1 MPPDPE
7 QARVKVVPAV
17 NAPVDCDPVVDLLPL
32 QPPDAVQLVAL
43 VELHV
48 SVEVCPLFTLAGFAV
63 NETVG
68 AGGVTATGT
77 VWLAEPPAPE
87 QVSV

>member
-1 MPPDPE
+1 MPVH
-7 QARVKVVPAV
+7 ASVKAVVELS
-17 NAPVDCDPVVDLLPL
+17 APVDWLPL
-32 QPPDAVQLVAL
+32 VAFAPVHPPDAVQLVAL
-43 VELHV
+43 VALHV
-48 SVEVCPLFTLAGFAV
+48 SVEDCPLFTLAGFAV

>member
-1 MPPDPE
+1 MPPEPE
-7 QARVKVVPAV
+7 QVRVKVVPAV
-17 NAPVDCDPVVDLLPL
+17 SAPLDCVPMVALVPV
-32 QPPDAVQLVAL
+32 QPPEAVQLVAL
-43 VELHV
+43 IELHA
-48 SVEVCPLFTLAGFAV
+48 SVEDCPLFTLAGFAV

-68 AGGVTATGT
+68 AGGVTTTGT